1 MQVASVLNAT
11 LPMEIQYTQN
21 EKGLRQKNDYRTK
34 WKRQRGGKMG
44 KKRKGKR
51 RKMGNVERMEK
62 RKGGERRTWRN
73 M

>member
-1 MQVASVLNAT
+1 MPAVSVLDTT

-21 EKGLRQKNDYRTK
+21 EKGLRQKKDYRTK
-34 WKRQRGGKMG
+34 WKRQRGG

-62 RKGGERRTWRN
+62 RKEVAVCN
-73 M
+73 VSY